1 MAIDSLTGSA
11 QFRFDDVDL
20 SQRVQMYLERK
31 RFPGFQNLVV
41 QAEKGIVTISGR
53 LENAQQRDNALNSCR
68 RVAGVLSLIDAIVI
82 EEPRPTRISRNP
94 R

>member
-1 MAIDSLTGSA
+1 MAIDSQTGSA

-20 SQRVQMYLERK
+20 CQRVQMYLERK

-41 QAEKGIVTISGR
+41 HAERGVVTISGR
-53 LENAQQRDNALNSCR
+53 LDSAQQRDNALNSCR
-68 RVAGVLSLIDAIVI
+68 RVAGVLSLIDAI
-82 EEPRPTRISRNP
+82 ELEDARPARISRNP